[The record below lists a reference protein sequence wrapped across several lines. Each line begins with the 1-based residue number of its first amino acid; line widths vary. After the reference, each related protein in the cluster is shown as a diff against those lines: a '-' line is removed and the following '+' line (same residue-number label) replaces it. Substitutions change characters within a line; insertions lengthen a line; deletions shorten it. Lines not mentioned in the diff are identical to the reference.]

1 MDLHA
6 IRNELQRLTD
16 LVDGWSVF
24 EDIPALERDL
34 VLEKLRTLYDAV
46 RFGEG
51 SDAREAEPT
60 EVPVGIGLDEFAPFA
75 PLVGAETELDAA
87 GGETVAVGPEAV
99 GSLPPSDA
107 EVFGEA
113 ESAFVPETDPIRS
126 EILAPDGIA
135 DETELPGFPDD
146 GPDDTAFEA
155 GEQDVVR
162 EMSPMVG
169 YASEPFAPVENPA
182 SETNS
187 VHPDTGAEP
196 RREVAADAAAGED
209 EGIAASAGMASM
221 AAGASRA
228 GAQTAED
235 LPQSALPEQGPAV
248 SSAEASGE
256 NVPDDGAA
264 ISIFGT
270 IAEETVPESGM
281 SEEVPGE
288 KVAGSISGDG
298 ARGEGAPDGKDS
310 GEGGEPPLSETG
322 SASSEKEVP
331 HSVMPT
337 LFGPE
342 EPVRHRHRQRV
353 IMSLYDAPRP
363 AVSERGHKP
372 SESGVQAEAPADER
386 RADGATAVRE
396 VVGAVPAG
404 DSVRVPGLDRAKGT
418 DGTEPSA
425 GMAAAYAERTSLL
438 PDESVSEAAPEVVEP
453 VREEEEEPRLGS
465 EMAPAAGAVLGEVI
479 NRGVQTLADTISP
492 PRDVASELRRSEP
505 VVDLR
510 RAVGINDRFLMI
522 RDLFDGDE
530 EAYERAMETFDGFG
544 DLDDCMIHIAEN
556 YVWNP
561 NSDGAK
567 LMMELLERKFES

>member
-1 MDLHA
+1 MWA
-6 IRNELQRLTD
+6 
-16 LVDGWSVF
+16 
-24 EDIPALERDL
+24 
-34 VLEKLRTLYDAV
+34 
-46 RFGEG
+46 
-51 SDAREAEPT
+51 
-60 EVPVGIGLDEFAPFA
+60 
-75 PLVGAETELDAA
+75 
-87 GGETVAVGPEAV
+87 
-99 GSLPPSDA
+99 
-107 EVFGEA
+107 
-113 ESAFVPETDPIRS
+113 
-126 EILAPDGIA
+126 
-135 DETELPGFPDD
+135 
-146 GPDDTAFEA
+146 
-155 GEQDVVR
+155 
-162 EMSPMVG
+162 
-169 YASEPFAPVENPA
+169 
-182 SETNS
+182 
-187 VHPDTGAEP
+187 
-196 RREVAADAAAGED
+196 
-209 EGIAASAGMASM
+209 EGIAASAGMAPM
-221 AAGASRA
+221 AADASRA
-228 GAQTAED
+228 GTQTVEY
-235 LPQSALPEQGPAV
+235 LPQSALPEQDPAV

-264 ISIFGT
+264 ISISGT

-281 SEEVPGE
+281 SEEVSGE
-288 KVAGSISGDG
+288 KAAGDISGDG
-298 ARGEGAPDGKDS
+298 ARGEGAPDGKDF

-331 HSVMPT
+331 LSVMPT

-363 AVSERGHKP
+363 AVSELGHKP

-396 VVGAVPAG
+396 AVGAVPAG
-404 DSVRVPGLDRAKGT
+404 DSVRVSGPDRAKGT

-438 PDESVSEAAPEVVEP
+438 PDEGVSEAAPEVVEP

-465 EMAPAAGAVLGEVI
+465 EVAPAAGAVLGEVI

-505 VVDLR
+505 VVDLQ

-530 EAYERAMETFDGFG
+530 AAYERAMETFDGFG